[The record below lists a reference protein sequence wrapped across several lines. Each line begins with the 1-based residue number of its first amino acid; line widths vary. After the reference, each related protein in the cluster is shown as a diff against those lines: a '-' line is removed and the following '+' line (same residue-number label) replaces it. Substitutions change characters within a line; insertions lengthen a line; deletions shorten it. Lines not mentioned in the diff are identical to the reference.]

1 MGKILKKILKKENL
15 NLSEN
20 NLGTDKDD
28 YKSYID
34 LFYEKYFFEFKE
46 KKLIC

>member
-1 MGKILKKILKKENL
+1 MEKLLKKILKEENL

-20 NLGTDKDD
+20 NLGTDKGD

-34 LFYEKYFFEFKE
+34 FYQ
-46 KKLIC
+46 